1 MDFAR
6 YATWEINL
14 ERLRQKRC
22 KKLKIKGSSSH
33 AGQAQIFRI
42 FDRGTKKHP
51 GDLGLWFSY
60 LQYTRE
66 AKASKKFETV
76 LTSAIRLHCTKPEL
90 WLYAAKWALEE
101 QADMRSARSY
111 MQKGTRFCTMSKEL
125 WIEYA
130 KLEMIYLKKI
140 ALRRRILGLDG
151 SAVEQVDAEEVLN
164 EEEGF
169 DADADVIAFPDFKA
183 PSLRPSMYKAV
194 QVDDEAKKDPYNTPA
209 LQGAIPMAIFDAAQK
224 QPFYT
229 LAVAEAFFDM
239 FTAFTHVPCLPK
251 ILQHV
256 IDSMMTSAGSDPASC
271 FCYIRHPVIGIQYNS
286 AEFPAALITALER
299 LWASLETTKDKGK
312 LSQKVMSWFEPIL
325 ALQELDPGIKKALEQ
340 SIRKLTV

>member
-1 MDFAR
+1 M
-6 YATWEINL
+6 NL

-60 LQYTRE
+60 LQFTRDV
-66 AKASKKFETV
+66 KASKKFETV

-101 QADMRSARSY
+101 QADMRGARGY
-111 MQKGTRFCTMSKEL
+111 MQKGTRFCTTSKEL

-140 ALRRRILGLDG
+140 ALRRRVLGLDG
-151 SAVEQVDAEEVLN
+151 AGQEEAEQALKEDEEA
-164 EEEGF
+164 GF
-169 DADADVIAFPDFKA
+169 DANADEIAFPEFKT
-183 PSLRPSMYKAV
+183 PSLRPNMYKAV
-194 QVDDEAKKDPYNTPA
+194 QVDDEAHMDPYETPA

-224 QPFYT
+224 QPFWSP
-229 LAVAEAFFDM
+229 AAGEAFFDM
-239 FTAFTHVPCLPK
+239 FIAFSQVPCIPK

-256 IDSMMTSAGSDPASC
+256 LDSIMASSPSDPASC
-271 FCYIRHPVIGIQYNS
+271 FCYLRHPVVGVRYDS
-286 AEFPAALITALER
+286 AEFPAALITSLER
-299 LWASLETTKDKGK
+299 SWTSLETTKDKTK
-312 LSQKVMSWFEPIL
+312 LSQKVVGWLKPVLEF
-325 ALQELDPGIKKALEQ
+325 QDLDPGIRTALSQ
-340 SIRKLTV
+340 TIRKLE